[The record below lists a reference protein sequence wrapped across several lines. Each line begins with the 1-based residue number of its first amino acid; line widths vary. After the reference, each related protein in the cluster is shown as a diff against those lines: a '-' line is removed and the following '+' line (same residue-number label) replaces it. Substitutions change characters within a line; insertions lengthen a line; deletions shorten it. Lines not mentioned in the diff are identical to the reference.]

1 MNTTQIIV
9 LASLVGLFIVIP
21 LSVIVFRLAV
31 RFVAGYA
38 PGVWNTVLALFM
50 SGIVAIALAKGVH
63 ALGVIPQKSIYNL
76 VILLPLLAFA
86 RIVVLSQMINDG
98 NGKSLGFLPALFS
111 YLLAIVI
118 TWVGLAVIL
127 AGAIG
132 LFGLKPAQA
141 VARQYLASAR
151 NVYGTDDSPGR
162 QSIKWPSFSLGG
174 QPATDGSAAA
184 VATPSETPAA
194 VHRYFL
200 RTPIQ
205 VPVQYGTMTIPAN
218 TEVRLLDEAGDSCR
232 VQVGGVTYSVSREQ
246 LIGVP

>member
-1 MNTTQIIV
+1 MQSMNATQIIV
-9 LASLVGLFIVIP
+9 LAGLVALFIVIP

-50 SGIVAIALAKGVH
+50 SGIVAVALAKGVH
-63 ALGVIPQKSIYNL
+63 ALGVIPPKSIYNF
-76 VILLPLLAFA
+76 VILLPLLALA

-98 NGKSLGFLPALFS
+98 NGRSLGFLPALFS

-151 NVYGTDDSPGR
+151 NVYGSNDSPGT
-162 QSIKWPSFSLGG
+162 QGIKWPSFSLGG

-184 VATPSETPAA
+184 VATPTVA
-194 VHRYFL
+194 HRYFL

-232 VQVGGVTYSVSREQ
+232 VQVGAVTYSVSREQ
-246 LIGVP
+246 LISVP